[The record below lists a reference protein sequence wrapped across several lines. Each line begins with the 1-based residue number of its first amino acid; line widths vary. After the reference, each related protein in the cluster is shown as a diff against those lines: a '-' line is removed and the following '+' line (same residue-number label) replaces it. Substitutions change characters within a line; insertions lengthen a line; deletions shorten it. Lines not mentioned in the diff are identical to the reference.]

1 MISLS
6 HLSLV
11 ISSLFCMQREST
23 DIYQLQFKMSKF
35 KLGTYGQDLCCS
47 AGWEETSSP
56 YPTAP
61 LFGDILD
68 PSRQ

>member
-1 MISLS
+1 MITLS

-61 LFGDILD
+61 LFGDFLD